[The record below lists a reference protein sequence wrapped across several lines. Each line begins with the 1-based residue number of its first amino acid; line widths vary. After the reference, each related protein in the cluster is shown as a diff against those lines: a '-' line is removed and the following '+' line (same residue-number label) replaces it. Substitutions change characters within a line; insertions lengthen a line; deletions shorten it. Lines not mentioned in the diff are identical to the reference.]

1 MPEVLIQLQNIA
13 LTRGEQR
20 ILENI
25 SWTIRQGENWAVL
38 GGNGAGKSTLLKIV
52 RGDLWPDHHAGN
64 RTYFFEG
71 EATFSPFRSKEKIAL
86 ISFEHQAKYWRQ
98 EWPLSGREL
107 LHTGFFGS
115 ELLHQT
121 PTPEQTEQA
130 EDLAS
135 HLGLS
140 GLLESSIQQISQGE
154 LRRLLIARALLSKPE
169 ILILDEFC
177 AGLDAFS
184 RGAMLD
190 FLATLASSGTQL
202 ICSTHR
208 REEIIPC
215 LQNVLQ
221 LQNGKVWST
230 VFQWE
235 GGKAGSREGNEKGNI
250 AHSNSKAIGRLAS
263 KQLPSSLSV
272 FPPSRLPV
280 ENGRDQFLLCVR
292 NANVIL
298 DEKIIL
304 HDFNWE
310 MLPGQHWAVIGANG
324 SGKSTFLKML
334 TGDLWPARGGH
345 VHRFGRTTF
354 EGLWKLKEKINLL
367 SHESQAK
374 YHEAVSAREAV
385 ASGFFHSVGLGLIER
400 ISDEQKAHVDYLLDW
415 LQISHLSERPFQGL
429 STGEGRKVLLARA
442 LVHRPQI
449 LLLDEPFDGLD
460 EAARDFITARF
471 EELAQAGTHFI
482 FVSHHEADFPDF
494 LTHEMHLANGRI
506 VKIHRRDTET
516 QREI

>member
-1 MPEVLIQLQNIA
+1 MPEVLIQLENIA
-13 LTRGEQR
+13 LTRGAQR
-20 ILENI
+20 ILDDL
-25 SWTIRQGENWAVL
+25 SWTIRRGENWAVL

-52 RGDLWPDHHAGN
+52 RGDLWPDHHAGS
-64 RTYFFEG
+64 RTYFFDG
-71 EATFSPFRSKEKIAL
+71 EATFSPFRAKEKISL

-98 EWPLSGREL
+98 EWPLTGREL

-121 PTPEQTEQA
+121 PTSQQTEQA

-140 GLLESSIQQISQGE
+140 GLLEASIQQVSQGE

-190 FLATLASSGTQL
+190 FLATLASNGTQL

-208 REEIIPC
+208 KEEVIPC

-221 LQNGKVWST
+221 LQ
-230 VFQWE
+230 
-235 GGKAGSREGNEKGNI
+235 GGRVV
-250 AHSNSKAIGRLAS
+250 SNQQSAVSNQASIKPKQRLIS
-263 KQLPSSLSV
+263 SLQLPASSL
-272 FPPSRLPV
+272 P
-280 ENGRDQFLLCVR
+280 FLLRVQ

-345 VHRFGRTTF
+345 VHRFGKSTF

-374 YHEAVSAREAV
+374 YHEAVTAREAV

-400 ISDEQKAHVDYLLDW
+400 ISVEQKARVNYLLDW
-415 LQISHLSERPFQGL
+415 LQISHLAERPFQGL

-442 LVHRPQI
+442 LVHNPQI

-460 EAARDFITARF
+460 EAARAFLTTRF
-471 EELAQAGTHFI
+471 EELAQTGTHFV
-482 FVSHHEADFPDF
+482 FVSHHEADFPNF
-494 LTHEMHLANGRI
+494 LTHEMQIQNGR
-506 VKIHRRDTET
+506 VLKIIENKHG
-516 QREI
+516 